1 MTSIFEMLCIEK
13 SIPHYYLYSKRIKS
27 LKLPKLSRRRPSHIL
42 IDASGVK
49 VVGEGEWKVKVH
61 GAGRRRKW
69 LKLHIAVDEKTQ
81 EIVVSRATSSS
92 VGDSKMAKDLIDH
105 CPRSVKRV
113 TADGGYDGIGVRKML
128 HDKGIEGIIPPPK
141 NARLRKREEMSFCLY
156 KVV

>member
-1 MTSIFEMLCIEK
+1 
-13 SIPHYYLYSKRIKS
+13 
-27 LKLPKLSRRRPSHIL
+27 
-42 IDASGVK
+42 
-49 VVGEGEWKVKVH
+49 VGEGEWKVKVH